1 MKPVPIVLAEDDED
15 DQLIVRRA
23 FKKAR
28 FRSPLHIVDDG
39 QELMRYLR
47 AEGEYSNR
55 SEYPMP
61 GLILLDLNMPVM
73 SGEDALAAIKA
84 DKDLQHIPVV
94 ILTTTDD
101 QTGVNRC
108 YELGASTFI
117 TKPVTFAGFLEVV
130 SELQLYWFSLVDLPD
145 DQKIQ

>member
-1 MKPVPIVLAEDDED
+1 MQPVPIVLAEDDED

-23 FKKAR
+23 FEKAR
-28 FRSPLHIVDDG
+28 FRSPLHIVDNG

-47 AEGEYSNR
+47 GEAEYSNR
-55 SEYPMP
+55 KDYPLP

-73 SGEDALAAIKA
+73 NGEDALAEIKA
-84 DKDLQHIPVV
+84 DRNLQHIPVV

-117 TKPVTFAGFLEVV
+117 TKPVTFSGFLDVV
-130 SELQLYWFSLVDLPD
+130 SKLQLYWFSLVELPD
-145 DQKIQ
+145 ER